1 MMTTRTIHRLRTRR
15 SALRAVGLLASALST
30 LAFPAWRSA
39 AQPPTLEHGFAEGD
53 GIRLHYVRAG
63 NGPLILFLHG
73 HPRSWQLWRAQLGE
87 FGRDHLAVAPDLRG
101 YGGSG
106 QPDAVEAYA
115 MPRLLRDLQ
124 GLLDHLGRERCI
136 LVGHDWGGYLAWVF
150 AAAFP
155 SRVERLVIV
164 NGPHP
169 MVFLREVATNPRQI
183 AASQY
188 ERAYHA
194 PGAFCEG
201 GCKMY
206 LADPI
211 KVPASLEGGRDLLT
225 LDLAARLLAGV
236 AIEPA
241 TPSLAVRVP
250 TLVIWGMQD
259 PALLPGLL
267 DGLDDHVAELTILRV
282 ADAGHWVVEEQPE
295 LVSQAIR
302 RFIHR

>member
-1 MMTTRTIHRLRTRR
+1 MSARTMHGLRTRR
-15 SALRAVGLLASALST
+15 SILRAGGLLASALHL
-30 LAFPAWRSA
+30 LAVPAWRSA
-39 AQPPTLEHGFAEGD
+39 AEPVALEHGYAEGD

-63 NGPLILFLHG
+63 SGPLILFLHG
-73 HPRSWQLWRAQLGE
+73 HPRSWELWRAQLAE

-106 QPDAVEAYA
+106 RPDAVEAYA

-164 NGPHP
+164 NAPHP

-211 KVPASLEGGRDLLT
+211 KVPASLAGGRDLLT
-225 LDLAARLLAGV
+225 LDLAARLLAGLEV
-236 AIEPA
+236 EPA
-241 TPSLAVRVP
+241 TPSLTVRVP

-267 DGLDDHVAELTILRV
+267 EGLDEHVADLTILRV
-282 ADAGHWVVEEQPE
+282 ADAGHSVVEQQPK

-302 RFIHR
+302 RFIGR

>member
-1 MMTTRTIHRLRTRR
+1 MTTRTMHRPRTRR
-15 SALRAVGLLASALST
+15 SVLRAGGLLASALST
-30 LAFPAWRSA
+30 LAFPASRSA
-39 AQPPTLEHGFAEGD
+39 AQPLALEHGYAEGD

-63 NGPLILFLHG
+63 SGPLILFLHG
-73 HPRSWQLWRAQLGE
+73 NPRSWALWRAQLAE

-101 YGGSG
+101 WGRSG
-106 QPDAVEAYA
+106 QPEAVEAYA
-115 MPRLLRDLQ
+115 MPHLLRDLQ
-124 GLLDHLGRERCI
+124 GLLSHLGRKRCI

-169 MVFLREVATNPRQI
+169 AVFLREVATNPKQI

-194 PGAFCEG
+194 PGAVCEG
-201 GCKMY
+201 GCKLY

-211 KVPASLEGGRDLLT
+211 KVPASVEGGRDLLT
-225 LDLAARLLAGV
+225 LELATHFFAGLDV
-236 AIEPA
+236 EPA

-259 PALLPGLL
+259 PYLLPGLL
-267 DGLDDHVAELTILRV
+267 DGLDDHVPDLTILRV
-282 ADAGHWVVEEQPE
+282 PDAGHWVVEEQPE

-302 RFIHR
+302 RFIGR

>member
-1 MMTTRTIHRLRTRR
+1 MMTTRTIHRPRTRR

-39 AQPPTLEHGFAEGD
+39 AEPAALEHGYAEGD

-63 NGPLILFLHG
+63 SGPLILFLHG
-73 HPRSWQLWRAQLGE
+73 HPRIWALWRAQLTE

-101 YGGSG
+101 YGRSG
-106 QPDAVEAYA
+106 QPKAVEAYA
-115 MPRLLRDLQ
+115 MPHLLRDLQ

-155 SRVERLVIV
+155 SRVERLVIA
-164 NGPHP
+164 NAPHP
-169 MVFLREVATNPRQI
+169 AIFLREVATNPKQI

-188 ERAYHA
+188 ERVHHA
-194 PGAFCEG
+194 PGAVCEG

-211 KVPASLEGGRDLLT
+211 KVPASVEGGRDLLT

-236 AIEPA
+236 EVEPA

-259 PALLPGLL
+259 PSLLPGLL
-267 DGLDDHVAELTILRV
+267 DGLDDYVADLTILRV
-282 ADAGHWVVEEQPE
+282 ANAGHWVVEEQPE
-295 LVSQAIR
+295 LVNQAIR
-302 RFIHR
+302 RFIGR